1 MYKVT
6 HGNKTVYFC
15 KKEDAEN
22 YKDFLEN
29 GLKIVRKSCG
39 GWLFNDGA
47 VLFDVTMIGDT
58 DKKYSLKKGNKTY
71 NALKYQKKYIQV
83 LENYLQ

>member
-1 MYKVT
+1 MHKVT
-6 HGNKTVYFC
+6 HGNKTIYFC

-29 GLKIVRKSCG
+29 GLKIVRQSCG

-47 VLFDVTMIGDT
+47 VFIQYYY
-58 DKKYSLKKGNKTY
+58 KRKHR
-71 NALKYQKKYIQV
+71 QKV
-83 LENYLQ
+83 FLEKRK